1 MAAAAAGGG
10 GSPDHELKLLGS
22 TNPSPFVTRVEL
34 ALALRGLTY
43 DLVAVDLDRKTDLL
57 LAANPVHAKVP
68 VLIHRGR
75 PVCESRV
82 ILEYIDD
89 AFPFPG
95 GGGAPLLP
103 PADDPLAR
111 AAARFWAAHVDDEFV
126 ASWRPA
132 YLGSTEGE
140 RAEGMARM
148 AAAVGALEGALA
160 AAEGKPFF
168 GGDAPGLVDVTLG
181 SVIPRTRANEALT
194 GTRVLDAAR
203 TPLLA
208 AWAERFGELDA
219 ARKVLPAVGDVVE
232 YLETRLRRSNVVI
245 ARKQ

>member
-1 MAAAAAGGG
+1 MAAAGDGAGGG
-10 GSPDHELKLLGS
+10 GEQLTVLGAWG
-22 TNPSPFVTRVEL
+22 SPFLVRVRL
-34 ALALRGLTY
+34 ALNLKGLSY
-43 DLVAVDLDRKTDLL
+43 EYVEVDLAGKSDLL

-95 GGGAPLLP
+95 GGGPPLLP

>member
-75 PVCESRV
+75 PVCESR
-82 ILEYIDD
+82 
-89 AFPFPG
+89 
-95 GGGAPLLP
+95 APVLP

>member
-1 MAAAAAGGG
+1 MAAAAAAGG

-89 AFPFPG
+89 AFPCAAP
-95 GGGAPLLP
+95 PLLP

-194 GTRVLDAAR
+194 GSKVLEAAT

>member
-1 MAAAAAGGG
+1 MAAAAAGGGG

-34 ALALRGLTY
+34 ALALRGLPY
-43 DLVAVDLDRKTDLL
+43 DLVAVALDRKTDLL
-57 LAANPVHAKVP
+57 LAATPVHAKVP

-89 AFPFPG
+89 AFPFAPG
-95 GGGAPLLP
+95 GALL

>member
-1 MAAAAAGGG
+1 MAAAGDGAGGG
-10 GSPDHELKLLGS
+10 GEQLTVLGAWG
-22 TNPSPFVTRVEL
+22 SPFLVRVRL
-34 ALALRGLTY
+34 ALNLKGLSY
-43 DLVAVDLDRKTDLL
+43 EYVEVDLAGKSDLL

-89 AFPFPG
+89 AFPFAPG
-95 GGGAPLLP
+95 GALL

>member
-1 MAAAAAGGG
+1 MAAG
-10 GSPDHELKLLGS
+10 GSPDGPDHELRLLGS

-43 DLVAVDLDRKTDLL
+43 HLVAVDLDHKTDLL

-68 VLIHRGR
+68 VLIHHGR
-75 PVCESRV
+75 PICESRV

-89 AFPFPG
+89 AFP
-95 GGGAPLLP
+95 GGGAAPLLL

-111 AAARFWAAHVDDEFV
+111 ATARFWAAYVDDKFV

-132 YLGSTEGE
+132 YLGKTEEE
-140 RAEGMARM
+140 RAEGMKQM
-148 AAAVGALEGALA
+148 LAAVEALEGALA
-160 AAEGKPFF
+160 LQEGKPFF
-168 GGDAPGLVDVTLG
+168 GGDAVGLVDVTLG
-181 SVIPRTRANEALT
+181 SLIPRTRANEALT
-194 GTRVLDAAR
+194 GTKVLDAAR

-232 YLETRLRRSNVVI
+232 YLETRLRRSNLVV
-245 ARKQ
+245 AGK